1 MINQQPER
9 FLRISDV
16 VTRTALS
23 RSHIYALVGRDAFPA
38 PRKLG
43 AKCSRWIESEVDAW
57 INKAS

>member
-1 MINQQPER
+1 MTTTPPER

-16 VTRTALS
+16 VARTALS
-23 RSHIYALVGRDAFPA
+23 RSHIYALVGREAFPA

>member
-1 MINQQPER
+1 MTDQAPER

-16 VTRTALS
+16 VARTALS
-23 RSHIYALVGRDAFPA
+23 RSHIYALVGREQFPA

-57 INKAS
+57 ISKAS

>member
-1 MINQQPER
+1 MTNHQPER

-16 VTRTALS
+16 VARTALS
-23 RSHIYALVGRDAFPA
+23 RSHIYALVGREAFPA

>member
-1 MINQQPER
+1 MTNTQPER

-16 VTRTALS
+16 VARTALS
-23 RSHIYALVGRDAFPA
+23 RSHIYALISREAFPA

-43 AKCSRWIESEVDAW
+43 LKCSRWIESEVDAW